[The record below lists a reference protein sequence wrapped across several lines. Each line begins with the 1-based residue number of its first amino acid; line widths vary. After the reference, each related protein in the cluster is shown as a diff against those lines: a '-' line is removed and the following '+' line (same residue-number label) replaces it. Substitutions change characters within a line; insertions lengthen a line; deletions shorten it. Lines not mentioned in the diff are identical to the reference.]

1 MEEDSLEAVVAEAAA
16 EAAAQGGIAPN
27 GVETVETVET
37 VKAGTHPVTLV
48 STPVEVQQ
56 VGNPMV
62 VPAVKAVRTVTL
74 EAVVVKVIIL
84 TIRVQV
90 VETLRKWWRWR
101 SCWCSRRVSLWYKLY
116 AK

>member
-1 MEEDSLEAVVAEAAA
+1 MAEAAA

-27 GVETVETVET
+27 GVETAETAET

-84 TIRVQV
+84 TIPGTGGGDPPEV
-90 VETLRKWWRWR
+90 VEVEELL
-101 SCWCSRRVSLWYKLY
+101 VQP
-116 AK
+116 